1 MSKEKVL
8 SKGMKYEAVWS
19 KTLLTLAMC
28 VVVVATAL
36 AQPKDNAPY
45 SRIGLGEPVNHSLS
59 TMGYGG
65 LTAAFVDPLHINYLN
80 PASHSW
86 LSATAFEAGAYYDRS
101 KLEFDGQTTKV
112 LSGNL
117 THLALAFPM
126 RNPLNDVLEKKERK
140 WFWGM
145 GVALIPNTSVG
156 YDIRTENV
164 LPEVDTVLN
173 IFQGTG
179 GTNKFIWGNSW
190 RYKNFSF
197 GVNLMYLFGTL
208 DSERRVQF
216 NSLEASYDDVFY
228 DNISLRAFQWSL
240 GAQYRHT
247 LWQNPENARDV
258 KTLVIGLYGNPSSG
272 FTTKNEILRLREN
285 FTYSPP
291 QTDTLLAAD
300 GVKQKGNLPAEFTL
314 GVMYED
320 AQKLK
325 LGLEYSYG
333 NWSQYENEAKPETLY
348 NSYRVA
354 VGAQYSPNASSYNNY
369 WQRVRYRA
377 GFYFGKD
384 PRLEDLKR
392 SALTLGLGL
401 PVILPRQQ
409 TSFVNI
415 GVEIGRLNTDNGIK
429 ENFVKIA
436 LGFTLN
442 DTSWFFKRKFG

>member
-1 MSKEKVL
+1 MSKKTVFSEGTK
-8 SKGMKYEAVWS
+8 SAVVWN
-19 KTLLTLAMC
+19 KLLLTMTLTLT
-28 VVVVATAL
+28 VVVAAL

-45 SRIGLGEPVNHSLS
+45 SRIGLGEPINHSLS

-65 LTAAFVDPLHINYLN
+65 LTAAFVDPLHVNYLN
-80 PASHSW
+80 PASYSW
-86 LSATAFEAGAYYDRS
+86 LSATAFEVGSYIDRS
-101 KLEFDGQTTKV
+101 KLEFDGQTTQV
-112 LSGNL
+112 WSGNL
-117 THLALAFPM
+117 SHLALAFPM

-164 LPEVDTVLN
+164 LPEVDTILN
-173 IFQGTG
+173 IFQGSG
-179 GTNKFIWGNSW
+179 GTNKLVWGNSW

-197 GVNLMYLFGTL
+197 GVNLMYTFGQIE
-208 DSERRVQF
+208 SERRVQF

-228 DNISLRAFQWSL
+228 DNTSIRAFQWSF

-247 LWQNPENARDV
+247 LWQNPDNARDL
-258 KTLVIGLYGNPSSG
+258 KTLVVGIYGNPSSG
-272 FTTKNEILRLREN
+272 FTTKNEVLRLREN
-285 FTYSPP
+285 FTYSPA

-300 GVKQKGNLPAEFTL
+300 NVKQKGTLPAEFTL

-325 LGLEYSYG
+325 VGLEYSFG
-333 NWSQYENEAKPETLY
+333 KWSDYENEAKPETLY
-348 NSYRVA
+348 DSHRIALGV
-354 VGAQYSPNASSYNNY
+354 QYAFNPSSYNNY
-369 WQRVRYRA
+369 WQRVRFRA
-377 GFYFGKD
+377 GFYFGQD
-384 PRLEDLKR
+384 PRLEDLKS

-415 GVEIGRLNTDNGIK
+415 GVELGRFNTNDGIK

>member
-1 MSKEKVL
+1 MSKVKVL
-8 SKGMKYEAVWS
+8 SKGMNFEAVR
-19 KTLLTLAMC
+19 KKTTATLLLC
-28 VVVVATAL
+28 VVVLVSAL

-45 SRIGLGEPVNHSLS
+45 SRIGLGEGVHHSLS
-59 TMGYGG
+59 SMGYGG
-65 LTAAFVDPLHINYLN
+65 LTAAFVDPLLLNYLN

-86 LSATAFEAGAYYDRS
+86 LSATAFEAGSYFDRS
-101 KLEFDGQTTKV
+101 KLQFGGQTTTV

-126 RNPLNDVLEKKERK
+126 RNPLNDVLEKKQRD

-145 GVALIPNTSVG
+145 GVALIPFTSVG

-179 GTNKFIWGNSW
+179 GTNKLVWGNSW

-197 GVNLMYLFGTL
+197 GVNLMYLFGRIE
-208 DSERRVQF
+208 SERRVQF
-216 NSLEASYDDVFY
+216 NSLEASYDNLFY
-228 DNISLRAFQWSL
+228 DNMTIRAFQWSL
-240 GAQYRHT
+240 GVQYRHT
-247 LWQNPENARDV
+247 LWQDPDNARNS
-258 KTLVIGLYGNPSSG
+258 KSLVFGLYGNPSAG
-272 FTTKNEILRLREN
+272 FTTKTELLRLREN

-291 QTDTLLAAD
+291 QIDTLLAED
-300 GVKQKGNLPAEFTL
+300 ELKQKGTLPAEFTL
-314 GVMYED
+314 GLMYED
-320 AQKLK
+320 ARRLK
-325 LGLEYSYG
+325 LGVEYTFA
-333 NWSQYENEAKPETLY
+333 NWSQYENEAKPENLY
-348 NSYRVA
+348 NAYTFS
-354 VGAQYSPNASSYNNY
+354 VGAQYAPNSSSYNNY

-384 PRLEDLKR
+384 PRLEDLKK

-429 ENFVKIA
+429 ENFMKIA

>member
-1 MSKEKVL
+1 MSREKVL
-8 SKGMKYEAVWS
+8 SKGGNPGMKPNRC
-19 KTLLTLAMC
+19 LLTMALSIVM
-28 VVVVATAL
+28 VATAL

-45 SRIGLGEPVNHSLS
+45 SRIGLGETVNHSLS

-65 LTAAFVDPLHINYLN
+65 LTAAFVDPLHVNYLN
-80 PASHSW
+80 PASFSW
-86 LSATAFEAGAYYDRS
+86 LSATAFEAGSYFDRS

-145 GVALIPNTSVG
+145 GVALIPNTLVG
-156 YDIRTENV
+156 YDVRTESV
-164 LPEVDTVLN
+164 LPEIDTVLN
-173 IFQGTG
+173 VFQGTG
-179 GTNKFIWGNSW
+179 GTNKLVWGNSW

-197 GVNLMYLFGTL
+197 GVNLMYLFGKIE
-208 DSERRVQF
+208 SERRVQF

-228 DNISLRAFQWSL
+228 DNIAIRAFQWSL

-247 LWQNPENARDV
+247 LSQNPDNAKDV
-258 KTLVIGLYGNPSSG
+258 QTLVIGFYGTPSAG

-291 QTDTLLAAD
+291 QTDTLLAD
-300 GVKQKGNLPAEFTL
+300 DELKQKGTLPAEFTL

-325 LGLEYSYG
+325 VGVEYSFG
-333 NWSQYENEAKPETLY
+333 QWSKYENEVKPENLY
-348 NSYRVA
+348 DSYRVA
-354 VGAQYSPNASSYNNY
+354 VGAQYSPNPSSYNNY

-377 GFYFGKD
+377 GFYFGQD